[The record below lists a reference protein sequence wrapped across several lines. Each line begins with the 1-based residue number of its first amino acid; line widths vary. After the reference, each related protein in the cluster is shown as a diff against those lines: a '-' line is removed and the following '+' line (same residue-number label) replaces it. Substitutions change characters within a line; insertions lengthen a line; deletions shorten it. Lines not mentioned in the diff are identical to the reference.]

1 MMLPT
6 LPSPISSRRLLRRS
20 FKVKL
25 KRATLFSV
33 GSVLFF
39 ALAGLVMISF
49 LRQGPVLIKL
59 HFYLTQTFGW
69 AVVFLPFIFA
79 TCGLMLTRFK
89 TPINEPHVLVGSV
102 LLTLSLSGLS
112 RAGLIGRE
120 IWFGVVELITTPG
133 AILVLFGGVLIGLI
147 VLFNTSIDQVVITI
161 YDFFKKAREY
171 IIARRAP
178 NVPRILEAK
187 SFEEKNRLVVIE
199 PNQVKNPSEAKATVS
214 SEFNPQTN
222 LNQSKIWE
230 YPPLSLLSDTA
241 GGKADRGNVNQNAA
255 TIEDTLES
263 FGISARVVDANP
275 GPAVTQYALQ
285 VAQGTK
291 LSKITA
297 LSNDLAL
304 ALAAPQ
310 GMVRIEAPIP
320 GKSQVGIELPNRSP
334 EFVTL
339 KKMLESEVLKNSK
352 SKLAVALGL
361 DVAGQPKIAD
371 IARMPHVLIAGATG
385 SGKTV
390 QLNAFIAS
398 ILFRASP
405 DEVRF
410 IMVDPKRVEMTQYN
424 GIPHLLSPVI
434 VDPQKVIAA
443 LKWASNE
450 MENRYKKF
458 AEVGVRNIDAYN
470 ESAGFSAMPYIIILI
485 DELADIMLFAP
496 IEVEDMICR
505 IAQMARA
512 TGIHL
517 VIATQRPSVDVLT
530 GLIKANIPCRISF
543 AVSSMVDSRV
553 IIDQVGAEKL
563 LGRGDMLYV
572 PPDQARPT
580 RIQGAF
586 VSDAEINRLITFLKA
601 KAAPAYT
608 EEVTTTPV
616 NISSQGGQS
625 TDGDRDPLYTQ
636 AVQIVCQFDKA
647 SSSLLQRKLSV
658 GYARAAKILDQ
669 MEEAG
674 IVGPPDGS
682 KARDIL
688 NRNPQEV
695 SGVPTETTS

>member
-1 MMLPT
+1 MLPG
-6 LPSPISSRRLLRRS
+6 LPTGVSSKRLLRRS

-25 KRATLFSV
+25 KRATIFSV

-49 LRQGPVLIKL
+49 LRQGPLLVKL
-59 HFYLTQTFGW
+59 NNYLTQAFGW
-69 AVVFLPFIFA
+69 VIVFLPFVFA

-89 TPINEPHVLVGSV
+89 TPVNEPHVLVGSI

-112 RAGLIGRE
+112 KAGLIGRE
-120 IWFGVVELITTPG
+120 IWFGVVGMITTPG
-133 AILVLFGGVLIGLI
+133 AILVLTGGVLIGLI
-147 VLFNTSIDQVVITI
+147 VLFNTSIDQVVIFI
-161 YDFFKKAREY
+161 LDLIKKIRNY
-171 IIARRAP
+171 IIMRKSP
-178 NVPRILEAK
+178 LVPRMLEQK
-187 SFEEKNRLVVIE
+187 SFDDKNRPQTGGEQAAPKAATESKI
-199 PNQVKNPSEAKATVS
+199 PSVN
-214 SEFNPQTN
+214 EFNPQTN
-222 LNQSKIWE
+222 LNQAEIWE

-255 TIEDTLES
+255 IIEDTLES

-285 VAQGTK
+285 VASGTK

-339 KKMLESEVLKNSK
+339 KKMLESDVLKNSK

-361 DVAGQPKIAD
+361 DVSGQAKIAD
-371 IARMPHVLIAGATG
+371 IARMPHILIAGATG

-434 VDPQKVIAA
+434 IEPEKVISA
-443 LKWASNE
+443 LRWASAE
-450 MENRYKKF
+450 MEKRYKQF
-458 AEVGVRNIDAYN
+458 AEVGVRNVDAYN
-470 ESAGFSAMPYIIILI
+470 ELAGFSVLPYIIILI

-496 IEVEDMICR
+496 VEVEDMICR

-543 AVSSMVDSRV
+543 AVSSQIDSRV

-601 KAAPAYT
+601 KAAPSYT

-616 NISSQGGQS
+616 TISSHGGHS
-625 TDGDRDPLYTQ
+625 GDGEKDPLFSQ

-647 SSSLLQRKLSV
+647 SSSLLQRKLSI

-695 SGVPTETTS
+695 SGIPNDTTS